1 MDKVD
6 FLNSICSSL
15 GDAIVF
21 VDKDGY
27 IQMISDEY
35 LNFLDLK
42 RDDVVGK
49 HVTRVIDN
57 TRMHLVAKSRQKEIA
72 ELQMVRGQNIIAT
85 RAPLV
90 FKGENIG
97 AIGKVLFKNTE
108 ELNELYKRTMK
119 MEREIDR
126 YKSALKHDWARY
138 TIDDIVTN
146 NEKML
151 KVKEEIK
158 RISKTNSNVLITGES
173 GTGKEL
179 VAHAIYNESRRR
191 GEPFIRV
198 NCSAIPSELLESELF
213 GYEEGSFTGAKS
225 GGKIGKFEAADNGII
240 FLDEIGDLPL
250 TMQGKLL
257 RVLQENEIE
266 KIGSIKNKNIDVR
279 VIAVTNRD
287 LRKMVDEGSF
297 RLDLYYRLNVVELKI
312 PSLRDRLDDLE
323 ILCKSII
330 RKLVKSEGIEDKTIS
345 KEALIYLENYHW
357 PGNIRE
363 LENILERAINFMGK
377 STVITPKCLPDNIVN
392 MKKKHEIK
400 SLKDS
405 VKELEKK
412 EISRALICRKG
423 NKAEVAR
430 LLGIS
435 RTSLYNKMEEYG
447 L

>member
-405 VKELEKK
+405 IKELEKK